1 MPRPIKVGKKER
13 MTFAKINEVCEMPN
27 LIQIQTDSYNWFIEE
42 GLREVFEDISPIKD
56 YADNLVL
63 EFIDYSLTDAPK
75 YEQEEC
81 KERDVT
87 YAAPL
92 KVKSKAHQQ
101 RDRRSQ
107 RTGSVH
113 GRFSSDDREGNLHL
127 QRRRESRGDTAGSF
141 AGALLRRDL

>member
-1 MPRPIKVGKKER
+1 MPRPIKVGRKER

-27 LIQIQTDSYNWFIEE
+27 LIQIQTDSYKWFIEE

-63 EFIDYSLTDAPK
+63 EFIDYAITDSPK

-92 KVKSKAHQQ
+92 RSKSRK
-101 RDRRSQ
+101 SLW
-107 RTGSVH
+107 GI
-113 GRFSSDDREGNLHL
+113 
-127 QRRRESRGDTAGSF
+127 SR
-141 AGALLRRDL
+141 

>member
-1 MPRPIKVGKKER
+1 MLKTKTVKRGSCERQSFGKI
-13 MTFAKINEVCEMPN
+13 TEVMDMPN
-27 LIQIQTDSYNWFIEE
+27 LIEIQKASYKWFIEE

-92 KVKSKAHQQ
+92 KVKVRLINKE
-101 RDRRSQ
+101 
-107 RTGSVH
+107 TGEVKDGKMNGTVH
-113 GRFSSDDREGNLHL
+113 FRIITLIR
-127 QRRRESRGDTAGSF
+127 Q
-141 AGALLRRDL
+141 